1 MIMSIEGMYMLK
13 SPEYEEEKIHEALKI
28 LYTDRKNEF
37 NELSRAF
44 VEEKKLSEMQNW
56 KEFVLNFC
64 LDVADSFKTWTG
76 QKPPSATSPQKA
88 LTILRQVGNDM
99 TSMNKLT
106 HILNIS
112 YNLAME
118 FKEIY
123 RRLK

>member
-1 MIMSIEGMYMLK
+1 MSIEGMYMLK
-13 SPEYEEEKIHEALKI
+13 SAEYTEEKIHEALKI

-37 NELSRAF
+37 HELSEIF
-44 VEEKKLSEMQNW
+44 LGKKKLGEMPNW
-56 KEFVLNFC
+56 KEFILNFC
-64 LDVADSFKTWTG
+64 LDVGDSFKTWTG

-88 LTILRQVGNDM
+88 LTILRQIGNGI

-112 YNLAME
+112 YNLSME

-123 RRLK
+123 KHLK

>member
-1 MIMSIEGMYMLK
+1 MSIEGMYMLN
-13 SPEYEEEKIHEALKI
+13 SSEYTEEKIQEALKI

-37 NELSRAF
+37 RELSRVF
-44 VEEKKLSEMQNW
+44 LDEKRLNKMQNW

-64 LDVADSFKTWTG
+64 LDVADSFKTWSG

-88 LTILRQVGNDM
+88 LTILRQVGKDM
-99 TSMNKLT
+99 ASMNKLT

>member
-1 MIMSIEGMYMLK
+1 MLNT
-13 SPEYEEEKIHEALKI
+13 PEYTEEKIHEALKT

-37 NELSRAF
+37 NELSLVF
-44 VEEKKLSEMQNW
+44 LGKKKLNEMENW

-64 LDVADSFKTWTG
+64 LDVGDSFKTWTN

-88 LTILRQVGNDM
+88 LTILRQIGNGK
-99 TSMNKLT
+99 TSMNQLT
-106 HILNIS
+106 HVLNIA
-112 YNLAME
+112 YNLSAE

>member
-1 MIMSIEGMYMLK
+1 MIMSIEGMYMLNT
-13 SPEYEEEKIHEALKI
+13 PEYTKEKIHEALKI

-37 NELSRAF
+37 QELPR
-44 VEEKKLSEMQNW
+44 VVLGKKKLKEMPNW
-56 KEFVLNFC
+56 KEFILNFC
-64 LDVADSFKTWTG
+64 LDVGGFFRTWTG
-76 QKPPSATSPQKA
+76 QKPPSATSPQKD
-88 LTILRQVGNDM
+88 LTILKQVGNDM

-112 YNLAME
+112 YNLSME

>member
-1 MIMSIEGMYMLK
+1 MSIKGLYMLNT
-13 SPEYEEEKIHEALKI
+13 PEYTEEKIHEALKI

-37 NELSRAF
+37 SELSQAF
-44 VEEKKLSEMQNW
+44 LGKKKLDEMSNW
-56 KEFVLNFC
+56 KEFILNFC

-88 LTILRQVGNDM
+88 LTILRQVGNGM
-99 TSMNKLT
+99 TSMNKIT